1 MKGNVTKTGYW
12 PDSPDR
18 NNDFNIIPSNN
29 ITMEGMDMPLMGVS
43 NKGDKK
49 LMIPG
54 KNYKF
59 KGESVMETPVD
70 KGMYLGKFQFKDGG
84 LVRMDPG
91 GPVNP
96 NFKPSYDWKKS
107 FEENAELNKR
117 AEAMGWNSV
126 AEYEESG
133 WGRKG
138 YARVPDVIRQ
148 QRIAKGIPADQI
160 PEYEKIEEK
169 NISPEL
175 QSIVDRIDARSAAD
189 KEKAAKEKNDRD
201 IKNFRPAPINDPAG
215 LPSVPI
221 FESLLMAPVALGS
234 AGLAGLGEATY
245 AAGAASPFVQATGA
259 ALSSSPAWAPGLS
272 IGNTLAAYD
281 AAYVGKQVLDS
292 DSDLRQSVNVA
303 IDNPNA
309 DNIINAVANVG
320 LAGLDVLGAGVI
332 GDIGKGGKG
341 FKGLPNSTSAPTNEF
356 NTKGAIGDLFKRK
369 NFEEAPSLIKPSEDP
384 EALSVLSNLKKR
396 IATPEGQER
405 LKNLGIDD
413 PSHLHNM
420 KIVENPDTY
429 GSYQYDGNIEVHPDH
444 KPPLKKQIT
453 RHEVEHGVGDTVQR
467 NKIKKG
473 KKWYDVFTGS
483 DRQREADIYS
493 DPRTEIDKSLEDLD
507 LELEPRN
514 IDWDAKKQNKKKEDV
529 DLDKFGEL
537 IGDNQNATDYFVSGS
552 GGNEK
557 SAFLSE
563 AQQYMMDNG
572 DIPKDSYVDISPEMV
587 KKVYERAK
595 TDEAG
600 GGKYLRIFNIM
611 KPNEKNFKLISDNL
625 NKMLTVPAAA
635 IVGDQIIGNQ
645 LVEEKKKGGGI
656 YLGAYKQVGGQL
668 VPHDISVPNLSRQD
682 GGDMPFGL
690 PLKEQNIY
698 TLPEYNQPRNPKTG
712 EILPDPRRPSLGMDT
727 GATEYK
733 YTYGTDEGDI
743 DIPSVVAGQ
752 YIGDQALDRYR
763 LTGERFKTMTD
774 PGSYSKFY
782 DQIGQLGLMQE
793 KHGGSVKKV
802 KIKSLP
808 KNWKSQ

>member
-43 NKGDKK
+43 DKGDKK

-59 KGESVMETPVD
+59 KGKSVMETPVD
-70 KGMYLGKFQFKDGG
+70 KGMYLGHFQFKNGG
-84 LVRMDPG
+84 LVRMEPG

-107 FEENAELNKR
+107 PEENAELNKR
-117 AEAMGWNSV
+117 AEAAGHNSV
-126 AEYEESG
+126 AEYEKSG
-133 WGRKG
+133 WAWQPEKTHFTQGEGQGIRKAEPKQQSYYDKNLSVQHVVDEAKRAAPAIAENQNKSKYKMYDPKNK
-138 YARVPDVIRQ
+138 YANLYD
-148 QRIAKGIPADQI
+148 
-160 PEYEKIEEK
+160 E
-169 NISPEL
+169 
-175 QSIVDRIDARSAAD
+175 DA
-189 KEKAAKEKNDRD
+189 
-201 IKNFRPAPINDPAG
+201 AG

-245 AAGAASPFVQATGA
+245 AAGAASPFLQATGA
-259 ALSSSPAWAPGLS
+259 ALGSSPAWAPGLS
-272 IGNTLAAYD
+272 IGNTMAAAD
-281 AAYVGKQVLDS
+281 LAYVGNQVLDS

-303 IDNPNA
+303 IDNPNT

-332 GDIGKGGKG
+332 GDIGKGSKS

-537 IGDNQNATDYFVSGS
+537 IGDNQNATDYFASGS

-625 NKMLTVPAAA
+625 NKMLAVPAAA

-645 LVEEKKKGGGI
+645 PAQEKKKGGGI

-668 VPHDISVPNLSRQD
+668 IPHDISVPNLSRQD

-712 EILPDPRRPSLGMDT
+712 EILPDPQRPNLGMDT
-727 GATEYK
+727 NATEYK
-733 YTYGTDEGDI
+733 YTYGMDEGDV
-743 DIPSVVAGQ
+743 DVPSIVAGQ
-752 YIGDQALDRYR
+752 YIGDQALDRYM
-763 LTGERFKTMTD
+763 LTGDRFKTMAD
-774 PGSYSKFY
+774 PSSYSKFY
-782 DQIGQLGLMQE
+782 DTIGQLGLMQE
-793 KHGGSVKKV
+793 KQGGSVKRV

-808 KNWKSQ
+808 NNWKSQ